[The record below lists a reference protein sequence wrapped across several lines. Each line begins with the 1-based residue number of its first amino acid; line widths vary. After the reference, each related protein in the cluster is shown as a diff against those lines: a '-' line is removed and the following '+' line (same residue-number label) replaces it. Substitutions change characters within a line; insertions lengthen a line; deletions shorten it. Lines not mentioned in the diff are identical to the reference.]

1 MPLYQVLH
9 GIPLTPYQKSLL
21 AERIT
26 VLHSTEYLTPTLFVN
41 VIFQPAEPVGDFF
54 LAGKPYNNGVTSPNR
69 IMGTVRTGPKRT
81 KERFDHF
88 AKKLEAA
95 WYEVVNGP
103 KQAGQANGTNGHHG
117 ELSKEEQR
125 ARKLHIVG
133 FDGVITGI
141 ENGVVLPSADNEGTW
156 LKDNMAYFK
165 EQAEVYDDQPFQDLL
180 KELQDRPDLR
190 KLIE

>member
-1 MPLYQVLH
+1 MPIYQVIH
-9 GIPLTPYQKSLL
+9 GISLTPYQKSLL

-26 VLHSTEYLTPTLFVN
+26 VLHSTEYLTPSLFVN
-41 VIFQPAEPVGDFF
+41 VIFHPAEPVGDFF
-54 LAGKPYNNGVTSPNR
+54 LAGKLYNNGATSPNR
-69 IMGTVRTGPKRT
+69 IIGTVRTGPKRT
-81 KERFDHF
+81 KERFDNF

-103 KQAGQANGTNGHHG
+103 KQAGQTNGVHGHGG
-117 ELSKEEQR
+117 ELSKEERR

-133 FDGVITGI
+133 FEGVITGI

-180 KELQDRPDLR
+180 KELRERPDLR

>member
-1 MPLYQVLH
+1 
-9 GIPLTPYQKSLL
+9 LTPYQKSLL

-26 VLHSTEYLTPTLFVN
+26 VLHSTEYLTPSLFVN
-41 VIFQPAEPVGDFF
+41 VIFRPAEPVGEFF

-69 IMGTVRTGPKRT
+69 IMGTVRMGPKRT
-81 KERFDHF
+81 KERFDNF
-88 AKKLEAA
+88 AKRLEAA

-117 ELSKEEQR
+117 ELSKEERR

-141 ENGVVLPSADNEGTW
+141 ENGVVLPSVSVLVGCWIAFLSASWPVRLSAHVWSPLTVN
-156 LKDNMAYFK
+156 
-165 EQAEVYDDQPFQDLL
+165 QH
-180 KELQDRPDLR
+180 RPTM
-190 KLIE
+190 KGHG